1 MYPGLWSD
9 TPHFCKGVWFYTVDK
24 LNFLNSVAPGGLD
37 IRKCRARAVSYQG
50 LFNVL
55 VSFVLPF
62 EKIVGSL
69 LTFPFRQAGQS
80 WGNAYS

>member
-1 MYPGLWSD
+1 MYPPGRVLYAGL
-9 TPHFCKGVWFYTVDK
+9 FG
-24 LNFLNSVAPGGLD
+24 FLQNGLLPGGLD

-55 VSFVLPF
+55 VSFVLPLG
-62 EKIVGSL
+62 KIVGSL